1 VKPHVPSQIPS
12 VLPVTGSDSEEAL
25 DDDDLIEDDVE
36 LDLPS
41 PSVTPGESAK
51 VVLVADDDP
60 DIRAMLVRALGMTY
74 TVYEARD
81 GEEALQILQVIPLPD
96 AFVCD
101 VMMPKLDGIA
111 LVKALRKEPSLS
123 RMPVLFLTAKG
134 GPLDVV
140 TGINAGARHYVTKP
154 FKIADV
160 LAKVAGMTGQAPSKP
175 AAAASKPVSA
185 TNRPATATSKPGPA
199 TTKR

>member
-1 VKPHVPSQIPS
+1 MKPPLPSQNPTAGAAS
-12 VLPVTGSDSEEAL
+12 RSDSEDVL
-25 DDDDLIEDDVE
+25 DDDDLIEDEVE
-36 LDLPS
+36 LDLPN
-41 PSVTPGESAK
+41 PSVMPSEGAK
-51 VVLVADDDP
+51 VVLVADDDA

-81 GEEALQILQVIPLPD
+81 GEEALQILHAIPLPD

-101 VMMPKLDGIA
+101 VMMPKLDGLG

-140 TGINAGARHYVTKP
+140 QGINAGARHYVTKP

-160 LAKVAGMTGQAPSKP
+160 LAKVASMTGSAPSKP
-175 AAAASKPVSA
+175 
-185 TNRPATATSKPGPA
+185 
-199 TTKR
+199 TKR

>member
-1 VKPHVPSQIPS
+1 LKPPLPSS
-12 VLPVTGSDSEEAL
+12 GPVSGPRLGSDAAVAL
-25 DDDDLIEDDVE
+25 DSADLEEDVE
-36 LDLPS
+36 LDIPAPVAMPS
-41 PSVTPGESAK
+41 EGAK

-60 DIRAMLVRALGMTY
+60 DIRALLVRALGATY

-81 GEEALQILQVIPLPD
+81 GEEARQILQVIPLPD

-101 VMMPKLDGIA
+101 IMMPKLDGIG

-140 TGINAGARHYVTKP
+140 SGINAGARHYVTKP
-154 FKIADV
+154 FKISDV
-160 LAKVAGMTGQAPSKP
+160 LAKVATMTGNPP
-175 AAAASKPVSA
+175 
-185 TNRPATATSKPGPA
+185 
-199 TTKR
+199 KR